1 MKLIHDDPT
10 CLAEAKNLWLTRFT
24 HAKAMIKA
32 LLLSFLLTLPVLL
45 AQVEPQPST
54 YEVLQPVSAAD
65 FVPASQFASALY
77 TVAPVAQPDGL
88 HLTYTLQGPDG
99 AEYVTG
105 TQSLVVRTNEIKAIV
120 ALDEINNSEEF
131 GKALVKAGTEKVDSV
146 KEAVKDPLGTVQRL
160 PQGASRL
167 LGRVGT
173 AIKNTAEGKGNPR
186 AGAEAVLGVSRK
198 KSELAIQLGVSP
210 YTRNARL
217 QEKLDATARAM
228 AGGALVVNLS
238 GLLVSGGV
246 GTAISVVNVN
256 QTLQRTLIESTPEE
270 MTAKNRAALTAL
282 GTSPSEVAGF
292 LSNTSFSPW
301 QKTIVTADLKDIGRN
316 PGPFLRLASKANTQ
330 EQVLDLMQVAHILR
344 KHHQDSAALVS
355 FREEAG
361 VLAALDSQGVL
372 VAPVAGD
379 LMLWMEP
386 TESRANTLR
395 KMAQDD
401 SNVKSLAL
409 ATDGVLSARAV
420 DEFTKRGIVT
430 IPQALGPIR

>member
-1 MKLIHDDPT
+1 MKRLV
-10 CLAEAKNLWLTRFT
+10 
-24 HAKAMIKA
+24 
-32 LLLSFLLTLPVLL
+32 LSFSISLTTLL
-45 AQVEPQPST
+45 ALVEPQPAT
-54 YEVLQPVSAAD
+54 YEMLQPVAVAD
-65 FVPASQFASALY
+65 FFPAAKLTSSLY
-77 TVAPVAQPDGL
+77 TIAPFAQPDGL
-88 HLTYTLQGPDG
+88 HLTYTLQGPNG
-99 AEYVTG
+99 AESITG
-105 TQSLVVRTNEIKAIV
+105 TKNLAVRTSELQAIAALD
-120 ALDEINNSEEF
+120 ALDESEEF
-131 GKALVKAGTEKVDSV
+131 GKALVKAGAEKVESV

-173 AIKNTAEGKGNPR
+173 AVKNTVEGKANPR
-186 AGAEAVLGVSRK
+186 SGAEAVLGVSRK
-198 KSELAIQLGVSP
+198 KSEMAVQLGVTP
-210 YTRNARL
+210 YSRDVLL

-270 MTAKNRAALTAL
+270 MTVKNRASLTAL
-282 GTSPSEVAGF
+282 GATPAEVEGF
-292 LSNTSFSPW
+292 LSNTAFSPW
-301 QKTIVTADLKDIGRN
+301 QRTIITTDLKDIGHN
-316 PGPFLRLASKANTQ
+316 PGPFLRLASKATTA
-330 EQVLDLMQVAHILR
+330 EQALDLMQVAHILR
-344 KHHQDSAALVS
+344 RHHQDSAALVS

-379 LMLWMEP
+379 LILWLEP
-386 TESRANTLR
+386 TEARANMLR
-395 KMAQDD
+395 NMAQGDP
-401 SNVKSLAL
+401 NVKSVAL
-409 ATDGVLSARAV
+409 ATDGTFSARAV